1 MNPIAVTLILTSCT
15 MHAGWN
21 LMIRGHAGAARMR
34 FVARMLLVAAA
45 AGLVP
50 ATVSELL
57 ARSLTGRAW
66 LCVAGS
72 GACCGAYYYA
82 LARAYGSSDFTVVYP
97 VARSL
102 PVLLIAAADV
112 LRGRMPSPLGWAGL
126 VLVVGGCFLA
136 PLHAFGD
143 VRLRRY
149 LNRGVAWMALTAMG
163 TVGYT
168 LLDKL
173 AAEAVTPGAATAA
186 RYGYFFFLGSYVTY
200 VALVKL
206 FPVGRDRPGRPIA
219 WRPAVVA
226 GVLNF
231 GAYWLVLW
239 AYQLAR
245 RASYVVALRQ
255 FSIVLGVV
263 AAFAIYREKGLFV
276 RLAGTLLIAAG
287 LVLIGAWGG

>member
-1 MNPIAVTLILTSCT
+1 VNPTAVALILTSCT

-21 LMIRGHAGAARMR
+21 LMVRGQAGAERMR
-34 FVARMLLVAAA
+34 FVARMLLVAVA
-45 AGLVP
+45 AGLGP
-50 ATVSELL
+50 AAVSEVLT
-57 ARSLTGRAW
+57 RSLTATAW

-72 GACCGAYYYA
+72 GVFCGAYYYA

-102 PVLLIAAADV
+102 PVLLIASADV
-112 LRGRMPSPLGWAGL
+112 LRGRMPSPAGWAGM

-136 PLHAFGD
+136 PLHSFGD

-149 LNRGVAWMALTAMG
+149 LNRSVAWMVLTAMG

-173 AAEAVTPGAATAA
+173 ASEQVAPGAATAA
-186 RYGYFFFLGSYVTY
+186 RYAYFFFLGSYVTY

-206 FPVGRDRPGRPIA
+206 LPVRRDRPARPIG
-219 WRPAVVA
+219 WRPAAVA
-226 GVLNF
+226 ALLNF

-263 AAFAIYREKGLFV
+263 AALAIFREKGPLV
-276 RLAGTLLIAAG
+276 RLAAALLIAAG
-287 LVLIGAWGG
+287 LVLIGVWGG